1 MVFFLASW
9 TYALAVNFSGRYR
22 GAVDAF
28 VGGEGAKG
36 AEMGDRVERGHDGTG
51 VVKPVTDLENM
62 SGVVLTK

>member
-1 MVFFLASW
+1 MRWRGIFRD
-9 TYALAVNFSGRYR
+9 GIG

-36 AEMGDRVERGHDGTG
+36 VEMGDRVERGPDGTG